1 MRPGYTSTIS
11 TSYSKQQ
18 HETYLQLDCGLAK
31 SNAPA
36 KHPILFHRSRLLCPL
51 SPCRERQAGRASHEQ
66 TSQQRANETICAAYF
81 LSAALSKYPSRRSPA
96 SNALT
101 LSWFGLV
108 YLQTS
113 VSPVRISLR
122 HVAHL
127 QHTKQATR

>member
-1 MRPGYTSTIS
+1 M
-11 TSYSKQQ
+11 
-18 HETYLQLDCGLAK
+18 AK

-51 SPCRERQAGRASHEQ
+51 SPRRERQLKQNVPVTSRQASSER
-66 TSQQRANETICAAYF
+66 TKLICAAYF

-96 SNALT
+96 SNAVT

-127 QHTKQATR
+127 QHTEQATR